1 MPAPDLGKAITSRI
15 DDVSH
20 TIAMNRSKPS
30 ARPAWGGAPL
40 ARARS
45 RGSNRA
51 VAHEIIVLPVNRRQQ
66 RIALRRV
73 LTGQGLVQPR
83 HIVGQRRRERMVR
96 GTPAA
101 MRHLRLVIVCAR
113 K

>member
-1 MPAPDLGKAITSRI
+1 MRCQGQDLLEHRALQVCVVNT
-15 DDVSH
+15 H
-20 TIAMNRSKPS
+20 AS
-30 ARPAWGGAPL
+30 AANL
-40 ARARS
+40 
-45 RGSNRA
+45 RA
-51 VAHEIIVLPVNRRQQ
+51 VEHEIIVLPVNRRQQ

-113 K
+113 KQRELRHPQNLRLSAC